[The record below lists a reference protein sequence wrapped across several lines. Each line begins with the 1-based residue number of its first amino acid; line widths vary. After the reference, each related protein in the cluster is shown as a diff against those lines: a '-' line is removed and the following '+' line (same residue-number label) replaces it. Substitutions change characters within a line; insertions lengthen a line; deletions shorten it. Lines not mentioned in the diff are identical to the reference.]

1 MKTEYLITFDA
12 KDQIC
17 TNVEKLKGLLSSHVD
32 ISFPRSNTIAFGHKE
47 FSYQLAQGVLNDGSF
62 YYDLTFECSEPAN
75 SEFFAGLLREVR
87 KICTNSSRRNV
98 IILHDGIGEGHCL
111 EGYPII
117 YRTESIMRKL
127 ISKFMAISIGY
138 DWSDAST
145 PKEVL
150 DSVRVSG
157 KQEKANLLHEV
168 DFIQLSNF
176 LFKQYA
182 KADSK
187 RFFDTLKERDDTDH
201 VAVCDLKQ
209 YAPFTNWEKYFSQR
223 VQCDSE
229 YLQAKWERLYLL
241 RCKIAHCKGLSL
253 DELEELRCISDDLC
267 EKIQAALNS
276 IGDLHIEDSDREEL
290 AENFSSI
297 ANQNVSLFLHKYNLL
312 VARVRH
318 ACECSSSDED
328 IYNKHQTN
336 KTNIRM
342 QSKYLCNAK
351 GLIDYETTTLINNAQ
366 AFRNRAVHQMGIVE
380 FSEAEIIE
388 AIQQIDPLLE
398 LFDSFAD
405 EYLVSLRGIDL
416 RKERNSGLEDEP

>member
-1 MKTEYLITFDA
+1 MKTEYLITFDS
-12 KDQIC
+12 KDNIC
-17 TNVEKLKGLLSSHVD
+17 TNVEKLKGLLSSHD
-32 ISFPRSNTIAFGHKE
+32 NIGFPKSNTIAFGDKE
-47 FSYQLAQGVLNDGSF
+47 FFYQLAQGVLTDGSY

-75 SEFFAGLLREVR
+75 SESFSGLLREVR
-87 KICTNSSRRNV
+87 KICTNSSRRNI
-98 IILHDGIGEGHCL
+98 IILHDGIGEAHCL

-117 YRTESIMRKL
+117 YRTECIMRKL

-150 DSVRVSG
+150 DSVRAPG
-157 KQEKANLLHEV
+157 RQENSNLLHEV

-187 RFFDTLKERDDTDH
+187 RFFDELKERDDADQ
-201 VAVCDLKQ
+201 VAVCDLRQ

-229 YLQAKWERLYLL
+229 YLQSKWDRLYKL

-253 DELEELRCISDDLC
+253 QELEELRSISDDLC

-297 ANQNVSLFLHKYNLL
+297 ANHNISIFLHKYNILT
-312 VARVRH
+312 VRVRH
-318 ACECSSSDED
+318 ACELSSNE
-328 IYNKHQTN
+328 
-336 KTNIRM
+336 
-342 QSKYLCNAK
+342 
-351 GLIDYETTTLINNAQ
+351 
-366 AFRNRAVHQMGIVE
+366 
-380 FSEAEIIE
+380 
-388 AIQQIDPLLE
+388 
-398 LFDSFAD
+398 
-405 EYLVSLRGIDL
+405 
-416 RKERNSGLEDEP
+416 